1 MAPVA
6 PYFFF
11 KLWLFFLAP
20 FWRKMCSASSTRTIY
35 TAVYVKWRR
44 KKMRVM
50 HVLASAS
57 PHRKFFDGKK
67 WNCTAKSRYQQYTCK
82 QIGCLNK
89 CRTFCACSPGQWICR
104 VCHPVHITCEVTSD
118 SSSNWIQYLFFFIH
132 LIFSE
137 VGFPPIYLC
146 HCVRSFCI

>member
-1 MAPVA
+1 
-6 PYFFF
+6 
-11 KLWLFFLAP
+11 
-20 FWRKMCSASSTRTIY
+20 MCSASSTGTSS

-89 CRTFCACSPGQWICR
+89 LHCFEIC
-104 VCHPVHITCEVTSD
+104 VCFEVFYGAVVQNSTK
-118 SSSNWIQYLFFFIH
+118 IVKIRKKELEKGFLYQMYAALRRIAIYYCMMLVKKCFFFK
-132 LIFSE
+132 S
-137 VGFPPIYLC
+137 
-146 HCVRSFCI
+146 